1 MRVAFVVQRYGT
13 EICGGSEQL
22 CRQVAERLSRYC
34 DAEVLTTCA
43 TDYMTW
49 QDVYDPGLTHV
60 NGVPVRRFR
69 VDYPRT
75 VPLFNDLSAA
85 VFSEKN
91 CPALEQRWVREQ
103 GPYSSDFLRFLESD
117 GDRFDVFIFFTYAYG
132 LTFFGLPRVAAR
144 SLLVP
149 TAHDE
154 PAFHLPIYRDLFAR
168 PRGFIFNTAEEQSLV
183 LQEFGLATPSV
194 VIGIGI
200 DVREKFDSAVVPGRF
215 RERVRQPFL
224 LYLGRIDEAKGC
236 RQLLEYFIRFRAEHP
251 ELNLQLVLAGK
262 AMMEIPVHPDIV
274 PLGFLEE
281 EEKLQVLAA
290 AQLLIMPSLYESLS
304 IVVLEAWAAGVPVLV
319 NGQCQVLRG
328 QCRRSGG
335 GMTYTSYEDFQS
347 VLIHLTRT
355 PSLRREAGE
364 RGRQFVQANYAWPV
378 VERKYL
384 EWAEWV
390 CRKAA

>member
-1 MRVAFVVQRYGT
+1 MNVAFVVQRYGT

-22 CRQVAERLSRYC
+22 CRQVAERLARHV
-34 DAEVLTTCA
+34 AVEVLTTCA
-43 TDYMTW
+43 ADYMTW
-49 QDVYDPGLTHV
+49 QDVHDPGLSFV

-75 VPLFNDLSAA
+75 VPLFNHLCEA
-85 VFSEKN
+85 VFSEKS
-91 CPALEQRWVREQ
+91 CPELEQRWAREQ
-103 GPYSSDFLRFLESD
+103 GPYSSDFLRFLKTD
-117 GDRFDVFIFFTYAYG
+117 GERFDVFIFFTYAYG
-132 LTFFGLPRVAAR
+132 LTFFGLPRVAER

-154 PAFHLPIYRDLFAR
+154 PAFHLPIYRSLFAQ
-168 PRGFIFNTAEEQSLV
+168 PRGFIFSTAEEQSLV
-183 LQEFGLATPSV
+183 LQKFGLTTPSV

-200 DVREKFDSAVVPGRF
+200 DERQNGDSAVVPDRY
-215 RERVRQPFL
+215 RDRVRQPFL

-251 ELNLQLVLAGK
+251 ETSLQLVLAGK
-262 AMMEIPVHPDIV
+262 ALMEIPPHPDIV
-274 PLGFLEE
+274 VLGFLEE

-304 IVVLEAWAAGVPVLV
+304 IVVLEAWSVGVPVLV
-319 NGQCQVLRG
+319 NGRCRVLSG

-335 GMTYTSYEDFQS
+335 GMEYSAYDDFKRE
-347 VLIHLTRT
+347 LIHLARM
-355 PSLRREAGE
+355 PSFGREVGE
-364 RGRQFVQANYAWPV
+364 RGRRFVQANYAWPV

-384 EWAEWV
+384 EWTEWIL
-390 CRKAA
+390 RKAA